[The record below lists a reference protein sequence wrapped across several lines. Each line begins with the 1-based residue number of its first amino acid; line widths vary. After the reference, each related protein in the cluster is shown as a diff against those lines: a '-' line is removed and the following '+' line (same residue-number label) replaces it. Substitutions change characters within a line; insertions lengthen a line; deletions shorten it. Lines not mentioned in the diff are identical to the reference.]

1 MSAAQATAKAIRIH
15 HRPWG
20 MERIQMKQTA
30 AAPM

>member
-1 MSAAQATAKAIRIH
+1 MSAAQAMAKVMMIH

-20 MERIQMKQTA
+20 MERIQIKQTA